1 MCKCIFVPLS
11 KPLLPVKTWM
21 VDWAMIVIL
30 PLWMSI
36 QHCCLLSTTVLFF
49 PLFSYSFFFS
59 NEVSSAFFHQRSLVL
74 SRKFKLAVKRLVPL
88 LGVAICPL
96 LQSPYLL
103 ICVMPANTHE
113 GVCVCVCVCVS
124 ECSMM
129 GPSCSSL
136 YWLFSCCWD
145 WCWCG
150 GSGLC
155 AVQWYVLNV
164 IAVHN

>member
-1 MCKCIFVPLS
+1 MCKYIFVPLS

-74 SRKFKLAVKRLVPL
+74 SRKFKLAVKRLVPF

-113 GVCVCVCVCVS
+113 GVCVCVCVCVCACVRVCLS
-124 ECSMM
+124 AVWWDHPAHLFTGCFPVAGAGADVVVLASV
-129 GPSCSSL
+129 L
-136 YWLFSCCWD
+136 Y
-145 WCWCG
+145 
-150 GSGLC
+150 SGMS
-155 AVQWYVLNV
+155 
-164 IAVHN
+164 